1 MCQRVDNYNNNYNHN
16 NYYNNNYHNDHYN
29 NDHYNHNPSSPLAL
43 QTVQM

>member
-16 NYYNNNYHNDHYN
+16 NYNYYHYHNNNYH